1 MKKSLKVFAALA
13 AFALLLPSPKA
24 HAVSKEMIQLQVQV
38 QALQNAVQQLQQ
50 QQQSQLQAI
59 ESMISQTAGEVSSM
73 KQNMKQLNDQIQGQV
88 QNGGG
93 QIQQLSAQVQSLNNS
108 VDNLQTKIMQLSGQV
123 KQVESQIQNA
133 AQSTAPSSSTPSA
146 ATQGAAPDGAT
157 APASGADS
165 TAAPTTQPEAAVR
178 QPQYPPIQQLYQIA
192 FGDFMGGRYG
202 LSASEFATVVQDY
215 PYEQLSGNAQF
226 YIGEA
231 NYHQHKYR
239 EAVHAY
245 QLVLENFPGNSKAPA
260 SRLHEAYAEIALGNQ
275 EAAMH
280 DLKALINRYPETPEA
295 GQARSRLRRLRAEQQ
310 N

>member
-1 MKKSLKVFAALA
+1 MRKSLKVFAALG
-13 AFALLLPSPKA
+13 ALALFLPSPKA
-24 HAVSKEMIQLQVQV
+24 HAVSKEIIQLQVQV

-73 KQNMKQLNDQIQGQV
+73 KQSMKQLNDQVQGQM

-123 KQVESQIQNA
+123 KQIESQIQNA
-133 AQSTAPSSSTPSA
+133 AQSTSASPNA
-146 ATQGAAPDGAT
+146 ATQGTAPDGSSTTAT
-157 APASGADS
+157 PGSS
-165 TAAPTTQPEAAVR
+165 SAAPTTQPEAALR

-192 FGDFMGGRYG
+192 FGDYMSGRYA

-215 PYEQLSGNAQF
+215 PYHQLSGNAQF

-239 EAVHAY
+239 DAIHAY
-245 QLVLENFPGNSKAPA
+245 QQVLENFPGNSKAPA
-260 SRLHEAYAEIALGNQ
+260 SRLHEAYAELALGNQ
-275 EAAMH
+275 DAAMH
-280 DLKALINRYPETPEA
+280 DLRALIDRYPETPEA
-295 GQARSRLRRLRAEQQ
+295 GQARARLRRLRAES
-310 N
+310 